1 MKRDSSINRQGS
13 TIGGDGA
20 VGITTTTANNN
31 DGMINNNPQDNIL
44 RKATGDALEGGIIIA
59 NQNTTT
65 YPTSVSEFDL
75 SQDIYHRIDGRLIK
89 VTRADYV
96 AEAVA
101 EAAAAVLPARSG
113 ASHFN
118 KPKVSTVTTSPMS
131 RSTPPLSKRATTGT
145 ATTTTTTTH
154 TSNSTS
160 LSHSASTPVISSTS
174 SAAAAA
180 AKPKK
185 GLVRRMSSIMG
196 KKK

>member
-1 MKRDSSINRQGS
+1 MN
-13 TIGGDGA
+13 
-20 VGITTTTANNN
+20 
-31 DGMINNNPQDNIL
+31 NNNPQDIL

-101 EAAAAVLPARSG
+101 VPALPARSG

-145 ATTTTTTTH
+145 TTTTTTTTTH
-154 TSNSTS
+154 T

-174 SAAAAA
+174 SAAAAAAA